1 MDGDEFNILLATDSY
16 KVSHYRQ
23 FPPNVTK
30 VYSYFE
36 CRGRG
41 HVSSQAEPHKFTE
54 SVFFGL
60 QYTLKK
66 YLCGQVVT
74 REKIQQAKEIYQ
86 QHFQQDIFNEDG
98 WNYILEEHEGRLPV
112 RIKAVPEG
120 TVVPLGN
127 VLFTVESTDPKCFW
141 IIGWLE
147 TILVQTWYPITVAT
161 SSRAQKQL
169 LARYLWRTGGSR
181 ALLERQLQDFG
192 YRGVSSQETAAI
204 GGAAHLVNF
213 RGSDTMAGVMLLRRY
228 YGCPMAGHSI
238 PAAEHSTVT
247 AWGREREGAAFR
259 HLLQQFP
266 SGAVS
271 VVSDSYDIFHA
282 CRELWG
288 RELRTL
294 VEERSLVGGQ
304 LLIRPDSGDPADTVL
319 KVLNILGKA
328 FGTMVNEKG
337 YKMLP
342 DCLRII
348 QGDGIDI
355 SSLKRVLDAVE
366 NAGWS
371 AANLYFGSGGS
382 LLQKVNRDT
391 LNCCFKCSYAEF
403 DGQGVD
409 VYKQPVTDPSKC
421 SKRGQLSLQKTIDGQ
436 LVTVEGGKGDQDTD
450 LLRIVFEDGQ
460 LLRDFSLEEIRVNA
474 ALREEDFSPD
484 PNPDVILQ

>member
-271 VVSDSYDIFHA
+271 VV
-282 CRELWG
+282 
-288 RELRTL
+288 
-294 VEERSLVGGQ
+294 
-304 LLIRPDSGDPADTVL
+304 
-319 KVLNILGKA
+319 LNILGKA

>member
-1 MDGDEFNILLATDSY
+1 MDGTTSWR
-16 KVSHYRQ
+16 S
-23 FPPNVTK
+23 TK
-30 VYSYFE
+30 GGCRFGSRRCRREPWCHWGMCYSPWKAPTPSAS
-36 CRGRG
+36 G
-41 HVSSQAEPHKFTE
+41 SS
-54 SVFFGL
+54 
-60 QYTLKK
+60 
-66 YLCGQVVT
+66 
-74 REKIQQAKEIYQ
+74 
-86 QHFQQDIFNEDG
+86 
-98 WNYILEEHEGRLPV
+98 
-112 RIKAVPEG
+112 
-120 TVVPLGN
+120 
-127 VLFTVESTDPKCFW
+127 
-141 IIGWLE
+141 
-147 TILVQTWYPITVAT
+147 
-161 SSRAQKQL
+161 
-169 LARYLWRTGGSR
+169 GGSR
-181 ALLERQLQDFG
+181 PSWCRRGTPSPWRRARGRRSSCWRATCVGQAAAAACSSASCRTLGTAGSLPRRVLPPSSPLSLRVRRFPATCINTHQLA
-192 YRGVSSQETAAI
+192 RSQTAAI

-328 FGTMVNEKG
+328 FGTVVNEKG
-337 YKMLP
+337 YMVLP

-371 AANLYFGSGGS
+371 AANLFFGSGGS